1 MSTSATA
8 NLTLVE
14 GKLLA
19 REPGAAFTVVI
30 PLFILLVFS
39 PSLGTGDRTLVPM
52 TLAIS
57 VALVALYLMPT
68 ALATYRERGILRR
81 LSTTPVRPSS
91 LLAVQ
96 LVLQFAVALLSGAV
110 LVAVAVAALGA
121 LAPVSVPAFF
131 AVYAVG
137 TLSMFAVGL
146 VIAAVAPSGRS
157 ANGIGV
163 LLYFP
168 LAYFAG
174 LIQPAALMP
183 DTMVRIGEFTPLG
196 AFRQALQAVWAGD
209 SLDVLPLGLMAA
221 YAVVLSLVAAKLF
234 RWE

>member
-96 LVLQFAVALLSGAV
+96 LVLQFAVAFLSGAV

-121 LAPVSVPAFF
+121 LAPVSVLAFF
-131 AVYAVG
+131 AVYALG

-146 VIAAVAPSGRS
+146 VIAAVAPSGRA

-168 LAYFAG
+168 LAYLAG